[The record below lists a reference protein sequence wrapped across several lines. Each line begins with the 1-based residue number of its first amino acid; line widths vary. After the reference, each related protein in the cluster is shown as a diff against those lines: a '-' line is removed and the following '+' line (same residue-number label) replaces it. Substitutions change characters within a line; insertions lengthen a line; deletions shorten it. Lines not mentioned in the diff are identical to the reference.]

1 MPNLLFEIGT
11 EELPAGYIKPALKQ
25 MESILCSKLKDSR
38 LGFNRVS
45 AIGTP
50 RRLTIFAEQI
60 DDKQKSIEMEV
71 MGPSYQVA
79 FDNDN
84 NLTNAGKGFAKSQ
97 GIDINDLK
105 VKDTKKG
112 KYCYAVKS
120 QKGQYTKNLL
130 PDILIVLIK
139 SIDFP
144 KKMIW
149 RGKDVS
155 FARPI
160 RSLTAVFG
168 KDIVGI
174 ELNGIKSN
182 GTVRGNP
189 YITVPEMY
197 GLGRPIN
204 IERAHIDEYKEN
216 LKTENVIVDIEE
228 RKTLLMQKAT
238 NILSKYNASFED
250 NDLLEELTNLVE
262 FPTAIECGFD
272 ERFLTLP
279 DKVIIAAMKGHQRY
293 CPVIDNKG
301 KLYPKFVAVLNM
313 DDAAALKAK
322 DGNERVLRAR
332 LADARFFLEEDK
344 KIPLGKRAEG
354 LKDMMFHGKL
364 GSYMERTNRIV
375 NISNFIAQEIGF
387 SNRLIEDVKR
397 AAYLCKAD
405 LLTSMVGEFPELQGI
420 MGREYALSSG
430 ESDRVAIAIEEH
442 YRPRF
447 ANDKLPET
455 DIGIVVSLAD
465 KIDMIS
471 GCFSIGLIP
480 TGSQDPFALRRSVQ
494 GIMRIIEQKKLKL
507 SLKNVLNY
515 SLSLCPT
522 QKHDKKSKKTKPKLS
537 EMKYDNDKFIV
548 LNQILDFFRDRLY
561 QTFVDR
567 GFRYDIINAVVA
579 TGYDDIVDLLY
590 RLEIIAKIANEDYWS
605 DLVTVVERTFNISKK
620 QTLDFAINEDLLVEV
635 EEKALW
641 NTYIENK
648 DKINSFIEEKDLRN
662 ASVIYSKV
670 FSKPVHTFFDK
681 VFVNAEDKNL
691 RNNRLMIL
699 KKINELYSLN
709 IADLSKIVVDK
720 IK

>member
-11 EELPAGYIKPALKQ
+11 EELPAGYINPALKQ
-25 MESILCSKLKDSR
+25 MESLFTSKLNDSR
-38 LGFNRVS
+38 LGFKGVS

-60 DDKQKSIEMEV
+60 DDKQESIETEV
-71 MGPSYQVA
+71 MGPSCQVA
-79 FDNDN
+79 FDADN
-84 NLTNAGKGFAKSQ
+84 NPTNAGKGFARSQ
-97 GIDINDLK
+97 GIDTKDLK

-120 QKGQYTKNLL
+120 QKGEKTVTIL
-130 PDILIVLIK
+130 PDILIRLIK
-139 SIDFP
+139 AIDFP
-144 KKMIW
+144 KRMIW
-149 RGKDVS
+149 KGKDVS

-160 RSLTAVFG
+160 RSLTAIFG
-168 KDIVGI
+168 DEIIGI

-182 GTVRGNP
+182 SAVRGNP
-189 YITVPEMY
+189 YITDPETY
-197 GLGRPIN
+197 GIGRSIDLK
-204 IERAHIDEYKEN
+204 RADIDEYKQN
-216 LKTENVIVDIEE
+216 LKKENVIVDIEE

-238 NILSKYNASFED
+238 KILAKYNSSFED
-250 NDLLEELTNLVE
+250 NDLLDELTNLVE
-262 FPTAIECGFD
+262 FPTAIECGF
-272 ERFLTLP
+272 EESFLNLP

-293 CPVIDNKG
+293 CPVIDNHG
-301 KLYPKFVAVLNM
+301 KLHPKFVAVLNM
-313 DDAAALKAK
+313 DEMTALKAK

-332 LADARFFLEEDK
+332 LADARFFLQEDK

-364 GSYMERTNRIV
+364 GNYMERTKRIV
-375 NISNFIAQEIGF
+375 NISCFIAQEIGL
-387 SNRLIEDVKR
+387 SGSLIEDVKR

-405 LLTSMVGEFPELQGI
+405 LLTSMVGEFPELQGT
-420 MGREYALSSG
+420 MGREYATSNG

-447 ANDKLPET
+447 ANDILPET
-455 DIGIVVSLAD
+455 EIGIVVSLAD

-494 GIMRIIEQKKLKL
+494 GIIRIIEQKELKL
-507 SLKNVLNY
+507 SLKKIINY
-515 SLSLCPT
+515 SLSLCPA
-522 QKHDKKSKKTKPKLS
+522 QNHDEKGKKTRAKPS
-537 EMKYDNDKFIV
+537 DKEYNNGNFIA
-548 LNQILDFFRDRLY
+548 LNQILDFFKDRLY

-579 TGYDDIVDLLY
+579 SGYDDIIDLLY
-590 RLEIIAKIANEDYWS
+590 RLELISKISNEDFWG

-620 QTLDFAINEDLLVEV
+620 QTVDVEVNKDLLNES

-641 NTYIENK
+641 DTYLENK
-648 DKINSFIEEKDLRN
+648 DKVNSLIKKKDLRN
-662 ASVIYSKV
+662 ASIIYSET
-670 FSKPVHTFFDK
+670 FSKPVHAFFDK

-720 IK
+720 I